1 MFTGDI
7 FIGTE
12 SREQA
17 EGNLKTCAGKRR
29 KECVNKRETS
39 EIVRLQGIEVEMV
52 HDFKVRCFGDVLKRP
67 DLDMRFRHV

>member
-39 EIVRLQGIEVEMV
+39 EIVRLQGIEVEKV
-52 HDFKVRCFGDVLKRP
+52 HELNI
-67 DLDMRFRHV
+67 